1 MIISK
6 LNLTNFRNYSKLNIG
21 LSPHMNIFIG
31 NNAAGKTNILEAISI
46 LALTK
51 SYRNGQESNLI
62 QDQKKKAKIKGTIK
76 DHHQYKELA
85 IEIAENEK
93 QVKVNGKI
101 IHRIADYI
109 KNFHVIVFTP
119 DDLEII
125 KGSPSVRRNLLNMEL
140 SQISQK
146 YLVTSNEYNKIL
158 KTRNEYLKIL
168 FSNHI
173 ADKTYLDILTDQL
186 IEKAIYIYQEREK
199 YLDKIEKNLNSI
211 FLNITKEGTLQ
222 LKYVPNIEIESF
234 ETEKLREQ
242 LKKSFKKNYQRE
254 LHVGMTLIGPH
265 RDDFL
270 FFLQKKDMKIY
281 ASQGQQ
287 KSAILAYK
295 LATIPIFKEYSN
307 TSPVLLLDDIF
318 SELDLKK
325 RNRVLKYIGKDIQ
338 SIITT
343 TDLKN
348 ISKKVLLEAT
358 IFSVK
363 NGNVERNE
371 TNGRKSRNKI

>member
-140 SQISQK
+140 S
-146 YLVTSNEYNKIL
+146 
-158 KTRNEYLKIL
+158 
-168 FSNHI
+168 
-173 ADKTYLDILTDQL
+173 
-186 IEKAIYIYQEREK
+186 
-199 YLDKIEKNLNSI
+199 
-211 FLNITKEGTLQ
+211 
-222 LKYVPNIEIESF
+222 P
-234 ETEKLREQ
+234 
-242 LKKSFKKNYQRE
+242 
-254 LHVGMTLIGPH
+254 
-265 RDDFL
+265 
-270 FFLQKKDMKIY
+270 
-281 ASQGQQ
+281 
-287 KSAILAYK
+287 
-295 LATIPIFKEYSN
+295 
-307 TSPVLLLDDIF
+307 
-318 SELDLKK
+318 
-325 RNRVLKYIGKDIQ
+325 
-338 SIITT
+338 
-343 TDLKN
+343 N
-348 ISKKVLLEAT
+348 ISK
-358 IFSVK
+358 IFSNFK
-363 NGNVERNE
+363 R
-371 TNGRKSRNKI
+371 I

>member
-1 MIISK
+1 
-6 LNLTNFRNYSKLNIG
+6 
-21 LSPHMNIFIG
+21 MNIFIG

-211 FLNITKEGTLQ
+211 FLNITKEGALQ

-234 ETEKLREQ
+234 ETEK
-242 LKKSFKKNYQRE
+242 
-254 LHVGMTLIGPH
+254 
-265 RDDFL
+265 
-270 FFLQKKDMKIY
+270 
-281 ASQGQQ
+281 
-287 KSAILAYK
+287 
-295 LATIPIFKEYSN
+295 
-307 TSPVLLLDDIF
+307 
-318 SELDLKK
+318 
-325 RNRVLKYIGKDIQ
+325 
-338 SIITT
+338 
-343 TDLKN
+343 
-348 ISKKVLLEAT
+348 
-358 IFSVK
+358 
-363 NGNVERNE
+363 
-371 TNGRKSRNKI
+371 